1 MFLFLQESSSP
12 NLQTDGVQ
20 CVVYR
25 KLASHKLK
33 MTHERKYSIQLLFN
47 ELRTVMHGGG

>member
-1 MFLFLQESSSP
+1 MISLILMFLFLQESSSP

-25 KLASHKLK
+25 KLAFHKLK
-33 MTHERKYSIQLLFN
+33 MTHERKYSVSLYSIEI
-47 ELRTVMHGGG
+47 EL